1 MRKESDYVYINLIW
15 GVGMIVAN
23 LTGVVYLRTKY
34 NISLKNTSFREA
46 KNYLKNNFSIFMSQ
60 VFMSLQLYSPLIL
73 VSFFLGDTAAG
84 RYAIIER
91 IFVVFRT
98 YILLFFNYAFPG
110 VCYLLEEN
118 KQKGLRFWKLYNGFN
133 FVFVALFM
141 AVLFTLAEPVVA
153 YFRVESVKDM
163 AALLR
168 LAIFIPV
175 VMAVSVPLKQLVLG
189 WDLQKETY

>member
-1 MRKESDYVYINLIW
+1 
-15 GVGMIVAN
+15 
-23 LTGVVYLRTKY
+23 
-34 NISLKNTSFREA
+34 
-46 KNYLKNNFSIFMSQ
+46 
-60 VFMSLQLYSPLIL
+60 MSLQLYSPLIL

-189 WDLQKETY
+189 WDLQKEYVRLTMVMVILNIAAIIILLPFFDLYGVLTALLITETLTALLYLKYIKGRLRGA